1 MINLARPPERLVW
14 QPFELNTAHTNQ
26 CAFNCNRLR
35 LQSVSRYA
43 TKYAVPHHDRDHV
56 APKNEE
62 QMAEKLKK
70 FIGIIKKRRTPIGIV
85 LLLAGVAVVAAFFWG
100 DKASASDYITGKVEK
115 GNVEVNVSATGTVQ
129 AVTTVQVGS
138 QVSGTLEWLGADFNS
153 QVTRGQVIARLD
165 PAIFQAQ
172 VANASANVVNAEAAV
187 AAAETEI
194 NSQKANLNAAKSN
207 LEVTRVQRDDAAAL
221 VKRYEEL
228 KNVLSGRDLEAA
240 QAQANAAA
248 ARYEQAAAQ
257 VGQVQAANASAKAR
271 VDQAKASVSQAK
283 AQLQQ
288 SQVNLDHSII
298 ASPIDGVVVSRNVD
312 VGQTVAAS
320 LSAPTLFTIAN
331 DLTKMQVL
339 ASIDEADVGQIRQGI
354 KAHFS
359 VDAYPGETFTG
370 EISQLRLNAQ
380 TLQNVVTYSAVIDV
394 ANRGMKLRPGMTA
407 NITIMVAKREAVLTV
422 PNAALRF
429 KPNLSEKEQ
438 EAFRVKIDERRKE
451 LEAERQAQGGPER
464 QAGQQA
470 GAPGDQPAQQPPS
483 TQGGG
488 LRTNNEGR
496 QRPPDGAEGKR
507 AEGGQG
513 NFNREAWRQRAEGGQ
528 GNFNREAWRQ
538 RAEGGQGNFNREA
551 WRQRAEGG
559 QGNSN
564 REGFRRR
571 GEGGPDNSNRER
583 FRQRGEG
590 GADNSNSN
598 REGFRQR
605 GGGGQ
610 TPGAE
615 SQRPRGEGSQPG
627 AGEGQ
632 RQREGGQGFGGGEGG
647 SPRRQWQTIWVL
659 TATKQIEP
667 RLVRTGLTNGRV
679 TEIVAGDLQ
688 EGDTVIIGQNETG
701 AARPQT
707 PTTPF
712 GQQQRPPGMPGGGG
726 GGRGPGR

>member
-1 MINLARPPERLVW
+1 MAERLK
-14 QPFELNTAHTNQ
+14 
-26 CAFNCNRLR
+26 R
-35 LQSVSRYA
+35 
-43 TKYAVPHHDRDHV
+43 
-56 APKNEE
+56 
-62 QMAEKLKK
+62 
-70 FIGIIKKRRTPIGIV
+70 FITIIKKRRTPIGIV
-85 LLLAGVAVVAAFFWG
+85 LLLAGVVVVAAFFWG
-100 DKASASDYITGKVEK
+100 DKASASDYITGKAEK

-138 QVSGTLEWLGADFNS
+138 QVSGTVEWLGADFNS
-153 QVTRGQVIARLD
+153 QVTKGQVIARLD

-172 VANASANVVNAEAAV
+172 VSNARANVVNSEAAV

-240 QAQANAAA
+240 QATANAAA

-257 VGQVQAANASAKAR
+257 VGQVQAANASAKAK

-354 KAHFS
+354 RASFS

-394 ANRGMKLRPGMTA
+394 ANRALKLRPGMTA
-407 NITIMVAKREAVLTV
+407 NITIMVAKREGVLTV

-451 LEAERQAQGGPER
+451 LEAERQAQ
-464 QAGQQA
+464 AGQEASQA
-470 GAPGDQPAQQPPS
+470 SPPQDQQTQPPS
-483 TQGGG
+483 APGGETRTKKEGKTPGTGGG
-488 LRTNNEGR
+488 DGEPRKVEGNREGWR
-496 QRPPDGAEGKR
+496 QRG
-507 AEGGQG
+507 EGGQG
-513 NFNREAWRQRAEGGQ
+513 NGNRGAWRGRGEGGSEN
-528 GNFNREAWRQ
+528 G
-538 RAEGGQGNFNREA
+538 
-551 WRQRAEGG
+551 
-559 QGNSN
+559 N

-571 GEGGPDNSNRER
+571 REGGSEN
-583 FRQRGEG
+583 G
-590 GADNSNSN
+590 N

-605 GGGGQ
+605 GEGSENSNREGMRQGRGGRQ
-610 TPGAE
+610 SPGGE
-615 SQRPRGEGSQPG
+615 GERPRGEGGQAG
-627 AGEGQ
+627 GGEGQ
-632 RQREGGQGFGGGEGG
+632 RQRGFQGFGGGEGG
-647 SPRRQWQTIWVL
+647 GSRRQWQTIWVL

-679 TEIVAGDLQ
+679 TEIVVGDLQ
-688 EGDTVIIGQNETG
+688 EGDTVIIGQNEAG
-701 AARPQT
+701 APRPQT
-707 PTTPF
+707 QTGAPF
-712 GQQQRPPGMPGGGG
+712 GQQRPPGMGGP
-726 GGRGPGR
+726 GRGPGR

>member
-1 MINLARPPERLVW
+1 
-14 QPFELNTAHTNQ
+14 
-26 CAFNCNRLR
+26 
-35 LQSVSRYA
+35 LQSVFRYA
-43 TKYAVPHHDRDHV
+43 TKYAAPHHDRDHV

-62 QMAEKLKK
+62 QMAERLKK

-85 LLLAGVAVVAAFFWG
+85 LLLAGVAVVAAFIWG

-172 VANASANVVNAEAAV
+172 VANARANVVNAEAAV

-221 VKRYEEL
+221 VKRYQDL
-228 KNVLSGRDLEAA
+228 QNVLSGRDLEAA

-271 VDQAKASVSQAK
+271 VDQAKASVAQAK

-288 SQVNLDHSII
+288 STLNLEHSII

-354 KAHFS
+354 RAHFS

-394 ANRGMKLRPGMTA
+394 ANRGLKLRPGMTA
-407 NITIMVAKREAVLTV
+407 NITIMVAKREGVLTV

-429 KPNLSEKEQ
+429 KPNLSDKEQ

-451 LEAERQAQGGPER
+451 LDAERQAQGGPEG

-470 GAPGDQPAQQPPS
+470 SPPQAQQPS
-483 TQGGG
+483 AQGGE

-496 QRPPDGAEGKR
+496 PRGPDGADGSRKR
-507 AEGGQG
+507 GEGGQ
-513 NFNREAWRQRAEGGQ
+513 A
-528 GNFNREAWRQ
+528 
-538 RAEGGQGNFNREA
+538 NREA

-564 REGFRRR
+564 REGWRRR
-571 GEGGPDNSNRER
+571 GEGGPDNSNREG
-583 FRQRGEG
+583 FRRRGEG
-590 GADNSNSN
+590 GSDNSNREGFRRRSEGGSDNSN

-615 SQRPRGEGSQPG
+615 GQRPRGEGAQAG

-632 RQREGGQGFGGGEGG
+632 RQRQGGQAFGGGEGG

-659 TATKQIEP
+659 TANKQIEP

-688 EGDTVIIGQNETG
+688 EGDTVVIGQNETG
-701 AARPQT
+701 ATRPQT
-707 PTTPF
+707 PTSSPF
-712 GQQQRPPGMPGGGG
+712 GQPQRPPGGM
-726 GGRGPGR
+726 RGPGR